1 MIDELVAR
9 SRVERG
15 QGDLLRLTPVGTR
28 VHAVSLERDPGNA
41 AAGAWRDQ
49 GKYLATMDILRRMAG
64 NLDAARHQGAG
75 VCSVLDELP
84 PSWS

>member
-41 AAGAWRDQ
+41 AAAGAWRDQ
-49 GKYLATMDILRRMAG
+49 GKYLATVDILQRMAG
-64 NLDAARHQGAG
+64 NLDAGEVSRCWGLFG
-75 VCSVLDELP
+75 VGRASA
-84 PSWS
+84 